1 MHIKDENIESIAH
14 SICDFRDKLE
24 ETYHEEEVYTGLLW
38 VSILMYMNWSSCV
51 DQGQKE
57 VFRALRA
64 AKDDTKQRTN
74 DNVIMFDF
82 KRKQKVI

>member
-38 VSILMYMNWSSCV
+38 ISILMYMNWSSCV
-51 DQGQKE
+51 DQGK
-57 VFRALRA
+57 
-64 AKDDTKQRTN
+64 K
-74 DNVIMFDF
+74 
-82 KRKQKVI
+82 

>member
-1 MHIKDENIESIAH
+1 
-14 SICDFRDKLE
+14 FRDKLE
-24 ETYHEEEVYTGLLW
+24 DTYHEEEVYTGLLW
-38 VSILMYMNWSSCV
+38 ISILMYMNWSSCV

>member
-38 VSILMYMNWSSCV
+38 ISILMYMNWSSCK
-51 DQGQKE
+51 DQVQKE

-64 AKDDTKQRTN
+64 AKDK
-74 DNVIMFDF
+74 
-82 KRKQKVI
+82 